1 MARRGRKRNV
11 EVTRVDY
18 QPRETNISPQEAVRL
33 WKTLKEKIRN
43 PENGGHVTNHLG
55 SHFGRL
61 VLLGVYNSE
70 QYEAGLEWHQILM
83 DHRRIVMDGDCNKLQ
98 AKISRG
104 EQRSQ
109 SHGETPYSTA
119 QVNAIQDMYDMVLA
133 TVVEVPRGAQ
143 AWDGLLEL
151 IVMDRFIDWNLQRL
165 VGDALTRL
173 HAVIGRGTK

>member
-1 MARRGRKRNV
+1 MARGGRKRNV
-11 EVTRVDY
+11 QATKITT
-18 QPRETNISPQEAVRL
+18 QPRETNISPMEAVRL

-70 QYEAGLEWHQILM
+70 QYEAGLEWHQVLM

-98 AKISRG
+98 AKVSSG

-109 SHGETPYSTA
+109 AHGETPYSTA
-119 QVNAIQDMYDMVLA
+119 QVKAIQEMYDMVLA
-133 TVVEVPRGAQ
+133 TVVDVPRGAA

-151 IVMDRFIDWNLQRL
+151 IVMDRFIDWSLQRL

-173 HAVIGRGTK
+173 HAVIGKRTK